1 MPFPERI
8 AAAGLPDAFVAHWPL
23 AVDGLALWNAI
34 EAYVRAFL
42 VPFIPDDA
50 AVHADD
56 ELRAFWA
63 SFEVQFDTPW
73 RLPPLGFSSLV
84 TLVTAELL
92 LKPLIVT

>member
-1 MPFPERI
+1 M
-8 AAAGLPDAFVAHWPL
+8 
-23 AVDGLALWNAI
+23 
-34 EAYVRAFL
+34 RAFL

-92 LKPLIVT
+92 LKPLWPLMTSDGLVTLVTAELLLKPLMVT

>member
-1 MPFPERI
+1 VPFPERI

-34 EAYVRAFL
+34 GAYVLAFL
-42 VPFIPDDA
+42 VPFFPDDA

-73 RLPPLGFSSLV
+73 RLPPLGLSSLV
-84 TLVTAELL
+84 TLVTAE
-92 LKPLIVT
+92 PLEPLMVT